1 MESARDPRKR
11 QISFRN
17 EVRGIPST
25 TYGAFGLYAYPAKFI
40 PQVVAYALDEYA
52 DPGMTV
58 FDPFAGY
65 GTTGVV
71 AGIRGHDYE
80 LWDLNPLLEVLHKV
94 ATMKQP
100 RQDVDRL
107 ITEMRYSC
115 HEFIPDWPNRTY
127 WFPEE
132 FLPFLY
138 GAWGF
143 YHSLEDEEAKLLLTI
158 PLLKVTRFFSLDD
171 LYRQKLSRSPRS
183 RKRLDRLLRGNWQ
196 ERFYEK
202 VRDEAYAVVRGI
214 AEHHGLSPKP
224 VRRTVR
230 AGIDTLTLD
239 LAKDMDILITSPP
252 YLQAQEYIRHAKMD
266 LFWLGYPQAVIRDL
280 NKKEIPYRDVEPCEV
295 QSDTYYR
302 IRRQIEEE
310 HLLGTFD
317 AYFWGILGAL
327 TRLQRKISSYLFLV
341 VGQATLRGRPVP
353 IDDIFRQH
361 FTALGWTHEITLVDT
376 IVTRRMFFYDNNPA
390 TGLKDKRMRTES
402 LVVLKKTIPHRVR
415 MSCLHP

>member
-1 MESARDPRKR
+1 
-11 QISFRN
+11 
-17 EVRGIPST
+17 
-25 TYGAFGLYAYPAKFI
+25 
-40 PQVVAYALDEYA
+40 
-52 DPGMTV
+52 
-58 FDPFAGY
+58 
-65 GTTGVV
+65 
-71 AGIRGHDYE
+71 E

-138 GAWGF
+138 RAWGF

-214 AEHHGLSPKP
+214 AEHH
-224 VRRTVR
+224 
-230 AGIDTLTLD
+230 
-239 LAKDMDILITSPP
+239 
-252 YLQAQEYIRHAKMD
+252 
-266 LFWLGYPQAVIRDL
+266 
-280 NKKEIPYRDVEPCEV
+280 
-295 QSDTYYR
+295 
-302 IRRQIEEE
+302 
-310 HLLGTFD
+310 
-317 AYFWGILGAL
+317 
-327 TRLQRKISSYLFLV
+327 
-341 VGQATLRGRPVP
+341 
-353 IDDIFRQH
+353 
-361 FTALGWTHEITLVDT
+361 
-376 IVTRRMFFYDNNPA
+376 
-390 TGLKDKRMRTES
+390 
-402 LVVLKKTIPHRVR
+402 
-415 MSCLHP
+415 